1 MSDFSLTLVLQI
13 KTSKIINDM
22 AKVQQKSEKITAF
35 GGIFFVLDKFG
46 SILSSVID
54 SHLGLRSTL
63 IGYQYSE
70 IIRAIFSVF
79 CCGGDCMEDLNLYLK
94 DVLTERPHTRVPSAD
109 TVLRGIEELATE
121 NISYTAEKTGNVY
134 DFNTAEKLNQLLI
147 KLLLATGQLTEGSGY
162 DVDFDHQFLEAEKY
176 DSKRTY
182 KGFDGYSPGVFTIG
196 GLIAYLENRDG
207 NANVRFMQAETHRR
221 FFEMMRSFG
230 IHVRSFRADCGSCS
244 KEIVSEIEKHC
255 RHFYIRANR
264 CSSLYN
270 DIFALRGWKTEEING
285 IQFELNSILV
295 EKWEGKCYRLVI
307 QRQRRTCGDLDIW
320 EGEYTYRCIL
330 TNDYKSSARD
340 IVEFYNLRGGKERI
354 FDDMNNGFGWNR
366 LPKSFMAEN
375 TVFLLLTALIQ
386 MYSFTNF
393 CTTFCTTF

>member
-1 MSDFSLTLVLQI
+1 
-13 KTSKIINDM
+13 M
-22 AKVQQKSEKITAF
+22 AKVQQKSEKISAF
-35 GGIFFVLDKFG
+35 GGIFFVLDIFDR
-46 SILSSVID
+46 ILSSVID
-54 SHLGLRSTL
+54 SHLGLRSKL

-70 IIRAIFSVF
+70 IIRAVFSVF

-121 NISYTAEKTGNVY
+121 NISYTVEKTGNVY

-147 KLLLATGQLTEGSGY
+147 KLLLATGQLAEGGEY

>member
-1 MSDFSLTLVLQI
+1 MTAAITQLPVPTASI
-13 KTSKIINDM
+13 
-22 AKVQQKSEKITAF
+22 KSEKITAF
-35 GGIFFVLDKFG
+35 GGIFFVLDKFD

-63 IGYQYSE
+63 TGYQYSE

-94 DVLTERPHTRVPSAD
+94 DVLAERPHTRVPSAD